1 MALTSSGD
9 LIVRLGDP
17 AQDLTA
23 SPSKSA
29 ERLGLEMEPLF
40 RWPGAEALFRS
51 AESEGL
57 EQRWQLAKDPNA
69 KAFSNPWDQ
78 AHAAAEVGDY
88 ADYFEPDILHD
99 PLGPRAPQTVTSQAE
114 ENAAPLG
121 KAAGPLV
128 AEEDFGPHW
137 PPKPPT
143 AQGPGWHLEDGFTG
157 FRTAHARA
165 TGTGVRIAHLDTGYR
180 QHPSTPRRMRE
191 DLAWDWWD
199 DRAGALDP
207 GTQGLGLF
215 PGHGTSTLALLAGGE
230 VDLTLATKRG
240 TFSYRGDIG
249 GAPDAE
255 ILPIRICPSVVHLYT
270 KSLARGLNYALDHNS
285 DVVSLSH
292 GGLPSRAWAA
302 VVNKLYE
309 AGVIVVAASG
319 DSFYYKVVTLAT
331 HYTVYPSAF
340 NRVITA
346 LGTTYD
352 GGPYTTKDLGQMQ
365 GCWGPDSVM
374 WKAICGYTPNV
385 AWMNM
390 RTGGFGMR
398 GGGTSASTPQIAAA
412 CALWLQLHGSRYPKA
427 WQRVEACRLAL
438 WKSAAL
444 NGKNRPQMGWGVLDV
459 RALLDQRLA
468 DAVHAQMQRGAIDM
482 SVKDSVS
489 FPVLRILLGKGPPG
503 SERER
508 MYETEVAQISM
519 ATANAALLQ
528 LAQDS
533 LVTDLDADRLN
544 AFRALLLEE
553 DLSQALRTAILD
565 AAYPP
570 ARPPG

>member
-17 AQDLTA
+17 TAGLAA
-23 SPSKSA
+23 SPSKFA
-29 ERLGLEMEPLF
+29 ERLDLEMEPLF
-40 RWPGAEALFRS
+40 RSPGAEQLFRS
-51 AESEGL
+51 TESEGL

-78 AHAAAEVGDY
+78 AHAAASAGDY
-88 ADYFEPDILHD
+88 ADYVEPDILHD
-99 PLGPRAPQTVTSQAE
+99 PRGPHDPRDLANDVQAD
-114 ENAAPLG
+114 AAPLN
-121 KAAGPLV
+121 KVAGDALV
-128 AEEDFGPHW
+128 SEEDFGGHW

-143 AQGPGWHLEDGFTG
+143 DQGPAWHMEDGFTG
-157 FRTAHARA
+157 FRAAHAKA
-165 TGTGVRIAHLDTGYR
+165 TGAGVRIAHLDTGYR
-180 QHPSTPRRMRE
+180 QHPSTPRHMRT
-191 DLAWDWWD
+191 DLAWDWWE
-199 DRAGALDP
+199 DRAGAWDP
-207 GTQGLGLF
+207 GTRGLGLF

-230 VDLTLATKRG
+230 VDLTLATTRG
-240 TFSYRGDIG
+240 TFHYKGDIG
-249 GAPDAE
+249 GAPEAE
-255 ILPIRICPSVVHLYT
+255 ILPVRICPSVIHLYT
-270 KSLARGLNYALDHNS
+270 KSLARGLNYALDHKS

-302 VVNKLYE
+302 AVNKLYE

-331 HYTVYPSAF
+331 HFTVYPSAF

-346 LGTTYD
+346 LGATYD
-352 GGPYTTKDLGQMQ
+352 GGPYVTKDFGQMQ

-390 RTGGFGMR
+390 KTGGFGMQ

-412 CALWLQLHGSRYPKA
+412 CALWLQLHGDRYPKA

-444 NGKNRPQMGWGVLDV
+444 NGKNRSQMGWGVLDV
-459 RALLDQRLA
+459 PALLDQQLA
-468 DAVHAQMQRGAIDM
+468 DAIHAQMQKGAIDI
-482 SVKDSVS
+482 SAKDSVS
-489 FPVLRILLGKGPPG
+489 FPIARILLGKGPPG
-503 SERER
+503 SEKER
-508 MYETEVAQISM
+508 MYETEVAQIAL
-519 ATANAALLQ
+519 ATANATLLE

-533 LVTDLDADRLN
+533 LVEDLEAERLN
-544 AFRALLLEE
+544 TFRRLLLEE
-553 DLSQALRTAILD
+553 DLSQSLRTAIQE
-565 AAYPP
+565 AA
-570 ARPPG
+570 